1 MPGAYDL
8 KEGRQWWDTQLSV
21 KGSYTF
27 ANCFYVG
34 GGALAGGNSYGQ
46 ATDLMLLAAYR
57 FDETVSEFL
66 GYRRLATSYE
76 VSCGFLFD
84 AVAHRPRFGLDYHF

>member
-1 MPGAYDL
+1 MVGYSVERKREL
-8 KEGRQWWDTQLSV
+8 HVRQLLLR
-21 KGSYTF
+21 
-27 ANCFYVG
+27 G

-57 FDETVSEFL
+57 FDEKVSEFL

>member
-1 MPGAYDL
+1 MVGYSVERKREL
-8 KEGRQWWDTQLSV
+8 HVRQLLLR
-21 KGSYTF
+21 G
-27 ANCFYVG
+27 G

-57 FDETVSEFL
+57 FDEKVSEFL